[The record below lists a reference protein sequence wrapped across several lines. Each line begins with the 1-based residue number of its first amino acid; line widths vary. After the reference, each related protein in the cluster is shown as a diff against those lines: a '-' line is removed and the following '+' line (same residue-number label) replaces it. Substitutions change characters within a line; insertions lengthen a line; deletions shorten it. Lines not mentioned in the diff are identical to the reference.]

1 MARKW
6 NEDDQRAVDRVF
18 GAYAPDPASNDA
30 ANFGYGRQ
38 GADNAGATFPEVG
51 SNDAANYGYGRQ
63 GVDGYAGGYAPDRG
77 SNDAAN
83 HGYGREGAFDTYA
96 DAYAPAPGSNDAAN
110 YGYGREGL
118 GERKGSGLEIR
129 IVDDFA
135 VWAGADPVAVPEDVI
150 AETQTND
157 AEAVRESLK
166 ADWMVDSD
174 NIDVTVADGEAIL
187 SGSVATEAQRLR
199 AEDLAR
205 ETAGVSAVRNA
216 IRVDRRGAMS
226 F

>member
-6 NEDDQRAVDRVF
+6 NEDDQRDADRVF

-38 GADNAGATFPEVG
+38 GADNAGATYPEPG

-63 GVDGYAGGYAPDRG
+63 GVDGYAGGYAPESG

-83 HGYGREGAFDTYA
+83 HGYGREGAFDAYA

-110 YGYGREGL
+110 YGYGREGVDNRQGRDSEL
-118 GERKGSGLEIR
+118 RL
-129 IVDDFA
+129 VDDFA
-135 VWAGADPVAVPEDVI
+135 VWAGADPVAVTGDVRV
-150 AETQTND
+150 ATAGSD
-157 AEAVRESLK
+157 ADAIRESLK

-174 NIDVTVADGEAIL
+174 NIDVTVAEGHAVL

-199 AEDLAR
+199 AEDLTRAIS
-205 ETAGVSAVRNA
+205 GVSEVRNI
-216 IRVDRRGAMS
+216 IRVDRRGSMGA
-226 F
+226 